1 MCLGRSESF
10 FWQEVGKVR
19 QTKAHSLP
27 DKALEPSPAAA
38 LLTAANRH
46 LAVQW
51 KIASAPH
58 GQHLGT

>member
-1 MCLGRSESF
+1 
-10 FWQEVGKVR
+10 VGKVR